1 MSFYISTQ
9 EYNNYRE
16 GRTSPC
22 DTDED
27 REIFKKN
34 RQNIRKKIEEELL
47 NIPNNERKE
56 LFIYM
61 KRMYSDYVE
70 QLIDIKIIKKNLD
83 FFEVY
88 PDIIKYSGFDTDKN
102 YNLVTNSDIGL
113 DNYIWND
120 NVWNNFDYTAYY
132 QKCIKCN
139 KEIKQIG
146 IKNIICK
153 DCKEKEVKDE
163 FINNFKKSSPNDKLK
178 FYGKQKLLTLAK
190 NKKIKGLYT
199 MTKNELINNL
209 SSIVSEQDFPI
220 K

>member
-1 MSFYISTQ
+1 MSFCISTQ
-9 EYNNYRE
+9 EYNNYCE
-16 GRTSPC
+16 GRTSPLA
-22 DTDED
+22 TNED
-27 REIFKKN
+27 IEIFKKN

-70 QLIDIKIIKKNLD
+70 QLIDIKIIKKNQE

-88 PDIIKYSGFDTDKN
+88 PDIIKYNGFDTDKN
-102 YNLVTNSDIGL
+102 YNLVTNLDIGL

-120 NVWNNFDYTAYY
+120 DVWNNFDYTPYY

-139 KEIKQIG
+139 TDVKQIG
-146 IKNIICK
+146 IKNIICNN
-153 DCKEKEVKDE
+153 CKEKEVKE
-163 FINNFKKSSPNDKLK
+163 KFINNWNKSSPNDKLK

-199 MTKNELINNL
+199 MTKDESIHSL
-209 SSIVSEQDFPI
+209 SLIVSEQDFPI

>member
-1 MSFYISTQ
+1 
-9 EYNNYRE
+9 
-16 GRTSPC
+16 
-22 DTDED
+22 
-27 REIFKKN
+27 
-34 RQNIRKKIEEELL
+34 
-47 NIPNNERKE
+47 
-56 LFIYM
+56 
-61 KRMYSDYVE
+61 MYSDYAE
-70 QLIDIKIIKKNLD
+70 QLIDIKIIKKNLY

-102 YNLVTNSDIGL
+102 YNMVTNSDIGL

-120 NVWNNFDYTAYY
+120 DVWNNFDYTSYY

-199 MTKNELINNL
+199 MTKIELRQPKRKMRQNAVMICIFINMFQVILHIFSFKNL
-209 SSIVSEQDFPI
+209 FYTLKILLHNFSKIVSSA
-220 K
+220 